1 MKLFHF
7 CGKHFVE
14 SILREGLTKGTFP
27 RPTKS
32 GWDFTRF
39 RQWLTEEP
47 DASKQSWATRHTLH
61 YGRTDCR
68 LIVDIPDEYMGN
80 LKRAVDYVQNM
91 PREYRRIVTDWPGS
105 DKWFI
110 YIGVIPPEWIALPE
124 GEQNEKEKSAVSRQ
138 TIQADN
144 PRNKSLAFSISA
156 ERMKVK

>member
-7 CGKHFVE
+7 CGRRFVE

-27 RPTKS
+27 KPTKL

-47 DASKQSWATRHTLH
+47 DANKQSWATRYTIH

-80 LKRAVDYVQNM
+80 LKRAVEYVQNM
-91 PREYRRIVTDWPGS
+91 PREHRRIVTDWPGS

-110 YIGVIPPEWIALPE
+110 YIGVIPPEWITLPE
-124 GEQNEKEKSAVSRQ
+124 GKQNEKEKSAVRRKSK
-138 TIQADN
+138 QADS
-144 PRNKSLAFSISA
+144 PRKTLAYSIGA